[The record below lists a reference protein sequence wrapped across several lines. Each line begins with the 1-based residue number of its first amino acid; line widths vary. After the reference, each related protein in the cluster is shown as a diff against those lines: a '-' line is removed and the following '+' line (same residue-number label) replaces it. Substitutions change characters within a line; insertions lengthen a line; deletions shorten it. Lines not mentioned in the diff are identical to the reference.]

1 MTCGML
7 VAVHRTSDI
16 SFSNNHSTYVHLSTL
31 SPSLI
36 ALIRL
41 RLVKDASKSR
51 TVDYLK
57 RVYVYTYRTENFI
70 QNFIIYYSFYTALIF
85 LKDFVITYYRESFS
99 LFGIQVL
106 HQLYRWYLSSNA
118 ETPRERGVEENEK
131 EAADSGT
138 TSAHYFIKGWE
149 EIAVYR
155 WPVEE
160 KTRIYIYIKET
171 GREEAAFSMKAL
183 K

>member
-57 RVYVYTYRTENFI
+57 RVYVYTYKTENLK
-70 QNFIIYYSFYTALIF
+70 FY
-85 LKDFVITYYRESFS
+85 LKFYHI
-99 LFGIQVL
+99 LFFQVL

-131 EAADSGT
+131 KMADSGT
-138 TSAHYFIKGWE
+138 TSAYYFIKGWE

>member
-57 RVYVYTYRTENFI
+57 RVYVYTYKTENLK
-70 QNFIIYYSFYTALIF
+70 FY
-85 LKDFVITYYRESFS
+85 LKFYHI
-99 LFGIQVL
+99 LFFQVL

-131 EAADSGT
+131 EVADSGT

-160 KTRIYIYIKET
+160 KTRIYIYKGDRERR
-171 GREEAAFSMKAL
+171 GRF
-183 K
+183 

>member
-1 MTCGML
+1 M
-7 VAVHRTSDI
+7 
-16 SFSNNHSTYVHLSTL
+16 FTYRLYRPALSHLSAF
-31 SPSLI
+31 
-36 ALIRL
+36 ALLKMRANREL
-41 RLVKDASKSR
+41 LN
-51 TVDYLK
+51 YLK
-57 RVYVYTYRTENFI
+57 TCTHTYTHIYIYKILSKISSFILFFLRHFNFFKRFIYFLI
-70 QNFIIYYSFYTALIF
+70 QI
-85 LKDFVITYYRESFS
+85 
-99 LFGIQVL
+99 L
-106 HQLYRWYLSSNA
+106 HQLSWYLWKDA
-118 ETPRERGVEENEK
+118 LWKRRVEQNEK

-160 KTRIYIYIKET
+160 KTRIYIYMYIKET

>member
-1 MTCGML
+1 MIYTWWNVGCMTCGML

-36 ALIRL
+36 TLISL
-41 RLVKDASKSR
+41 CLVKDASKSR
-51 TVDYLK
+51 TVELFKNVYAHTHTHIYKILSKISSFILFFLRHFNFFK
-57 RVYVYTYRTENFI
+57 RFI
-70 QNFIIYYSFYTALIF
+70 YFLIQ
-85 LKDFVITYYRESFS
+85 I
-99 LFGIQVL
+99 L
-106 HQLYRWYLSSNA
+106 HQLSWYLWKDA
-118 ETPRERGVEENEK
+118 LWKRRVEQNEK
-131 EAADSGT
+131 EATDSGT

-160 KTRIYIYIKET
+160 KTRIYIYMYVYKGDRERR
-171 GREEAAFSMKAL
+171 GRF
-183 K
+183 

>member
-1 MTCGML
+1 MIYPDTQQNVGYMTCSML

-57 RVYVYTYRTENFI
+57 RVYVYTYKTENFI
-70 QNFIIYYSFYTALIF
+70 QNFIIYYSFKFYINCIGDIYHRMQRRLVKEEWKKMKRRRLTVGPLPPI
-85 LKDFVITYYRESFS
+85 I
-99 LFGIQVL
+99 
-106 HQLYRWYLSSNA
+106 LSK
-118 ETPRERGVEENEK
+118 GEK
-131 EAADSGT
+131 RSRCTDGQQKRKQE
-138 TSAHYFIKGWE
+138 Y
-149 EIAVYR
+149 
-155 WPVEE
+155 
-160 KTRIYIYIKET
+160 IYIYIKET

>member
-70 QNFIIYYSFYTALIF
+70 QNFIIYYSFKFYINCIGDIYHRMQRRLVKEEWKKMKSGWQWDHF
-85 LKDFVITYYRESFS
+85 RP
-99 LFGIQVL
+99 LFYQRV
-106 HQLYRWYLSSNA
+106 R
-118 ETPRERGVEENEK
+118 RDRGVPMASRRENK
-131 EAADSGT
+131 N
-138 TSAHYFIKGWE
+138 
-149 EIAVYR
+149 
-155 WPVEE
+155 
-160 KTRIYIYIKET
+160 IYIYKGDRERR
-171 GREEAAFSMKAL
+171 GRF
-183 K
+183 